1 MEAQTEQNIEI
12 VPTGDTLWRASRHF
26 LVLLHFICMKISHG
40 SIIYI
45 IDEGSR
51 SALQS
56 LEQNFFIFFSMIPPP
71 PPPPPPPL
79 PPPPRRHPLLSSC
92 SSHPSFIPTST
103 RLVSS
108 PIPAPF
114 HPSPALWS
122 LIISSFHKSNLTSLL
137 PPIRL
142 SSFTYAPP
150 PPNGE
155 DLGAAG
161 PSSSLLPSFPRHVP
175 P

>member
-1 MEAQTEQNIEI
+1 MEVQTEQNIEI
-12 VPTGDTLWRASRHF
+12 VPTGDTLWRAARHF

-56 LEQNFFIFFSMIPPP
+56 LEQNFLFFFSMIPAPNP
-71 PPPPPPPL
+71 QPPPL
-79 PPPPRRHPLLSSC
+79 PPPPPTPLLLFFSSLIHC
-92 SSHPSFIPTST
+92 HFHSPCFIPH
-103 RLVSS
+103 
-108 PIPAPF
+108 PAPF

-122 LIISSFHKSNLTSLL
+122 LIISSFHKSNLTSPL

-142 SSFTYAPP
+142 SSFTYSPP
-150 PPNGE
+150 T
-155 DLGAAG
+155 L
-161 PSSSLLPSFPRHVP
+161 
-175 P
+175 